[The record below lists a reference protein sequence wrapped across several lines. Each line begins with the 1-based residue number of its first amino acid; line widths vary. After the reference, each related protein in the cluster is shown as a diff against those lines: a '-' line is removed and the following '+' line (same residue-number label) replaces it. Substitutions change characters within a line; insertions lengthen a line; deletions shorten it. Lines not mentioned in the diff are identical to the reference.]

1 MEAHSG
7 LSTMT
12 GRAHDGGMAAGE
24 DLLWDADDK
33 SMQMVP
39 RLRRIGVTAGCLG
52 FLGLLLW
59 TDSDATWVLY
69 AGALYLLG
77 EIAYWAWDRR
87 RLVEAR
93 IVPGEA
99 DGPARLRLRRVGGQV
114 TEHDP
119 HHIARVLVIHDNVH
133 DLARLR
139 LSLHGRQLLFGRP
152 GRPPAL
158 STWRHTC
165 PKARVSD
172 RAAQWGMPG
181 IPD

>member
-1 MEAHSG
+1 
-7 LSTMT
+7 
-12 GRAHDGGMAAGE
+12 MAASE

-52 FLGLLLW
+52 FFGLLMW

-69 AGALYLLG
+69 AGAVYLLG
-77 EIAYWAWDRR
+77 EIAYWGWDRR

-93 IVPGEA
+93 IVPGGA
-99 DGPARLRLRRVGGQV
+99 DGPARVRLRRVGGRT

-119 HHIARVLVIHDNVH
+119 QHVTRVVLIHDNVH
-133 DLARLR
+133 DLATLR
-139 LSLHGRQLLFGRP
+139 LNVHGRQRLFGRP
-152 GRPPAL
+152 ARPPAL
-158 STWRHTC
+158 TTLRHTC
-165 PKARVSD
+165 PKAEVSD
-172 RAAQWGMPG
+172 RAARWGMPG